1 MILREQQEI
10 IKSIVK
16 EFFDRATIVVDI
28 STTEIQEE
36 RVEGE
41 SFNINIETE
50 SPQLLIGENG
60 QTLSEIQHLLRLI
73 LRKKIGSDIRF
84 DLDVNDYKK
93 KKTSY
98 LEELAKSAAD
108 EVILTGKEKELSPMP
123 SQDRRI
129 IHLTLSQRTEVI
141 TESRGQEP
149 NRYVVIKPRL
159 INQPKT
165 LTTPEE

>member
-1 MILREQQEI
+1 MILIEQQEI
-10 IKSIVK
+10 IKNIVK

-28 STTEIQEE
+28 STTETREE

-41 SFNINIETE
+41 SFNMNIEAE

-93 KKTSY
+93 KKISY

-123 SQDRRI
+123 ASERRI
-129 IHLTLSQRTEVI
+129 IHLALSQRQDIV
-141 TESRGQEP
+141 TESRGEGQE
-149 NRYVVIKPRL
+149 RRVVIKPA
-159 INQPKT
+159 T
-165 LTTPEE
+165 LV